1 MGGIKVSV
9 GVKVGN
15 AVGMPGVSGVSVAVI
30 WIVGDGVGDVSGL
43 RITVMMPAK

>member
-15 AVGMPGVSGVSVAVI
+15 GVGKPGVSRVSVAVI
-30 WIVGDGVGDVSGL
+30 WIVLEGVGEASGL
-43 RITVMMPAK
+43 KITVMMPAK